1 MSKVI
6 KLKESDIQRI
16 SKRVLKEQN
25 DMGSPVEEQDNDW
38 GQIKRMLWHYER
50 GMNDEEL
57 ETHVKNLKSHIQEV
71 IYVIHNR

>member
-1 MSKVI
+1 MGKVI

-25 DMGSPVEEQDNDW
+25 EMRSPAEEHHNDW
-38 GQIKRMLWHYER
+38 RQIKKMLWDYEKE
-50 GMNDEEL
+50 MSDEEL
-57 ETHVKNLKSHIQEV
+57 ETHVRNLTSHIQEV